1 MSIKNNDAKIF
12 LESLIK
18 GPPSFGK
25 MLHSLRTADE
35 ISQTELAKKAKVSKG
50 LICDIEKGRRD
61 ANIELASKLAKIMG
75 YPPESFISIL
85 LEEQIKKAKLHF
97 KVTLNKA
104 T

>member
-35 ISQTELAKKAKVSKG
+35 ISQTELAKKAN
-50 LICDIEKGRRD
+50 L
-61 ANIELASKLAKIMG
+61 N
-75 YPPESFISIL
+75 
-85 LEEQIKKAKLHF
+85 F
-97 KVTLNKA
+97 KVTLYKA
-104 T
+104 A